1 MLMEVTCR
9 CGWSTRGSEADV
21 IATITEHAKA
31 EHDLDMTP
39 ADVRKIWRSVDD
51 DPGTQPQ
58 HNGQG

>member
-21 IATITEHAKA
+21 IATITQHAKT

-39 ADVRKIWRSVDD
+39 ADVRKIWRSVDE
-51 DPGTQPQ
+51 GLGPQ
-58 HNGQG
+58 RQHSGQG